1 MHPPPLP
8 GRSGRLSSCS
18 DSTAGDLAAPP
29 YLPASCQPLILCVW
43 CRRDTSY
50 EAVSVMR
57 CGGGEA
63 AVIDYLTWMCGETG
77 LRRGRKKGRG
87 WMKKQKTKQK
97 QKTAA
102 GNRIVAP
109 TTLDDVI
116 SLIWHRCFT
125 ASLVGEKM
133 KRKQG
138 RLALINV
145 GVHSAC
151 TCILTLL
158 EARQDGEFSQ
168 WARICVWTQGRR
180 RFFVIESVAATKI

>member
-1 MHPPPLP
+1 M
-8 GRSGRLSSCS
+8 
-18 DSTAGDLAAPP
+18 
-29 YLPASCQPLILCVW
+29 
-43 CRRDTSY
+43 
-50 EAVSVMR
+50 
-57 CGGGEA
+57 
-63 AVIDYLTWMCGETG
+63 IDYLTWMCGGTG

-87 WMKKQKTKQK
+87 RNLEAKNK

-102 GNRIVAP
+102 GNRIVALS
-109 TTLDDVI
+109 TLDDVI

-138 RLALINV
+138 RLALINA

-158 EARQDGEFSQ
+158 RARQDGEFSQ
-168 WARICVWTQGRR
+168 
-180 RFFVIESVAATKI
+180 